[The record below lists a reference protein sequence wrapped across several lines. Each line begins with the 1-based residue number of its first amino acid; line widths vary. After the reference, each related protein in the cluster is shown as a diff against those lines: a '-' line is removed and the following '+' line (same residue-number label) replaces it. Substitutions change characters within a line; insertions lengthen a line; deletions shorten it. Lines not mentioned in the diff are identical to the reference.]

1 METLESLGKKLKTS
15 SSIKQ
20 VVSTMKALAA
30 SNIKRYEKAARSLLN
45 YTKNIEQGIQGII
58 IEHTGI
64 ARQKH
69 NHIENQKK
77 IVIFFGS
84 NQGLCGRFNDKNIE
98 YGLNNLEQRNINR
111 NDCIF
116 ISVGDRLAMFLENKN
131 VTITK
136 HFSVPNSLNV
146 VANTVNHL
154 LTAIEELRS
163 KHNATEVLL
172 YYTQHDAT
180 GVGTPKK
187 AQLLPIKDQ
196 VFEEL
201 EKREWP
207 NKQIPQ
213 WRGDTQK
220 LLKTL
225 IRQYL
230 FASLYHTLTTSITSE
245 QSNRLIT
252 LQSAEKNIGEI
263 IEETKLEFN
272 QRRQSVITSELLDVV
287 SGFQASKKNK
297 KKTESEE

>member
-30 SNIKRYEKAARSLLN
+30 SNIKRYEKAARSLLD

-58 IEHTGI
+58 IEHPGI
-64 ARQKH
+64 AHQEQS
-69 NHIENQKK
+69 NLENNKK
-77 IVIFFGS
+77 IVVFFGS

-98 YGLNNLEQRNINR
+98 FGLQDLTDRRINTT
-111 NDCIF
+111 DCLF

-131 VTITK
+131 IDITK
-136 HFSVPNSLNV
+136 HFSVPNSLEI
-146 VANTVNHL
+146 VANTVNNL

-163 KHNATEVLL
+163 KHNATEVIL
-172 YYTQHDAT
+172 YYTQHDST

-213 WRGDTQK
+213 WKCDTQE
-220 LLKTL
+220 LLKSL
-225 IRQYL
+225 IRQFL
-230 FASLYHTLTTSITSE
+230 FASLYHTLTMSITSE

-297 KKTESEE
+297 KKTEEE

>member
-30 SNIKRYEKAARSLLN
+30 SNIKRYEKAARSLLE

-58 IEHTGI
+58 IEHSGI
-64 ARQKH
+64 THQK
-69 NHIENQKK
+69 NKNLENQKK

-84 NQGLCGRFNDKNIE
+84 NQGLCGRFNDKIIE
-98 YGLNNLEQRNINR
+98 HGLENLKQRNIDKK
-111 NDCIF
+111 DCLF

-136 HFSVPNSLNV
+136 HFSVPNSLDMI
-146 VANTVNHL
+146 ANTVNHL
-154 LTAIEELRS
+154 LTAIEKLRS
-163 KHNATEVLL
+163 EHNATEVLL
-172 YYTQHDAT
+172 YYTQHDST

-187 AQLLPIKDQ
+187 AQLLPIKEQ

-201 EKREWP
+201 EKKEWP
-207 NKQIPQ
+207 NKQVPQ
-213 WRGDTQK
+213 WRGDTQE
-220 LLKTL
+220 LLKAL
-225 IRQYL
+225 IRQFL
-230 FASLYHTLTTSITSE
+230 FASLYHTLTMSITSE

-252 LQSAEKNIGEI
+252 LQNAEKNIGEI

-297 KKTESEE
+297 KKMEVEE

>member
-1 METLESLGKKLKTS
+1 METLESLGRKLKTS

-30 SNIKRYEKAARSLLN
+30 SNIKRYEKAARSLLE

-58 IEHTGI
+58 IEHQGI
-64 ARQKH
+64 A
-69 NHIENQKK
+69 IENHEDLENKKK
-77 IVIFFGS
+77 IAIFFGS
-84 NQGLCGRFNDKNIE
+84 NQGLCGRFNGKTIDF
-98 YGLNNLEQRNINR
+98 GLDNLEQRNVKKE
-111 NDCIF
+111 DCIF
-116 ISVGDRLAMFLENKN
+116 ISVGDRLAMFLENKD
-131 VTITK
+131 VKITK
-136 HFSVPNSLNV
+136 HFSVPNTLEA
-146 VANTVNHL
+146 VANTVNRL
-154 LTAIEELRS
+154 LTSVEELRS
-163 KHNATEVLL
+163 KHDATEVLL
-172 YYTQHDAT
+172 YYTQHDST
-180 GVGTPKK
+180 GTGTPKK

-201 EKREWP
+201 EKRKWP

-213 WRGDTQK
+213 WRSDTK
-220 LLKTL
+220 ELLKAL
-225 IRQYL
+225 IKQFL
-230 FASLYHTLTTSITSE
+230 FVSLYHTLTMSITSE

-297 KKTESEE
+297 KKEEEEE